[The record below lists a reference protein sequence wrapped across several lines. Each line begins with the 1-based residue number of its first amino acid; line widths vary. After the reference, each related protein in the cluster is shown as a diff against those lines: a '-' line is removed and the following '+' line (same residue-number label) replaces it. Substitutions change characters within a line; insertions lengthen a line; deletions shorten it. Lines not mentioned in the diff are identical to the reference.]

1 MNASPG
7 NGITHALVEF
17 TDGIA
22 IVPASRLSGVDVM
35 FVREGQH
42 VEVVWNAGKKYKAEI
57 LMLGK
62 QVDDIRILITC
73 MYNLSIGSKDIC
85 EAKQSELDVEDEE
98 MGSET
103 NEKQEVKEN
112 VDPKQQGK
120 ENVAPGDPPEMSEKQ
135 EVKEDVDPKQEEKKN
150 VAPGDPPETS
160 EKQEIK
166 ENVDPKQE
174 RKENVA
180 PSDPSKK
187 RKRKRV
193 PKVCSYM
200 CNQE

>member
-85 EAKQSELDVEDEE
+85 EAKQSELDVKDEE
-98 MGSET
+98 MGSKT

-112 VDPKQQGK
+112 VDPKQEGK
-120 ENVAPGDPPEMSEKQ
+120 E
-135 EVKEDVDPKQEEKKN
+135 N

-187 RKRKRV
+187 RKRKRKRKRV